1 MRFPL
6 LYILEIVCLFYVE
19 MPQLSRGT
27 DPAALMDVGC
37 KKPDW
42 CGERALL
49 FHLLARR
56 DHHHHHHRHH
66 LKTKAGLWPARPSG
80 QLTLRLRRSDWK
92 WEVMIFCDTHTNRQ
106 TLHHNIY
113 IVSIVHSLNQNRKRR
128 RWSDATDQY

>member
-56 DHHHHHHRHH
+56 DNRHHHHHHHH
-66 LKTKAGLWPARPSG
+66 HHHQVKEQRQEEENEDSDDMSSDGLDIDD
-80 QLTLRLRRSDWK
+80 L
-92 WEVMIFCDTHTNRQ
+92 
-106 TLHHNIY
+106 
-113 IVSIVHSLNQNRKRR
+113 
-128 RWSDATDQY
+128 